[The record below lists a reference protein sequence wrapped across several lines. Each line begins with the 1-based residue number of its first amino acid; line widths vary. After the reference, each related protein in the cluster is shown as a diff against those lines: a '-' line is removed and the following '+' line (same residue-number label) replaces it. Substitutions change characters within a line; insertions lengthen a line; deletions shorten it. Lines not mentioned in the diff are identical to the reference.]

1 VLRDEITGSGFSA
14 AIVLVVVIFMM
25 PVFFRDLRRSP
36 SILVVYWFVIFL
48 HQTVAFT
55 NAFLIRIF
63 GARDDADR
71 FNRVAEEF
79 ALKKFGVFDY
89 AGRFHD
95 YAEELERSW
104 QQNWSIGG
112 HLYQQVLGG
121 IYKLFGPSYLLGE
134 QFSILAFSISFVVL
148 IKIMRQF
155 ELSQYLGPS
164 LFLFGALPSMVFL
177 GSVTLRES
185 FQVLFFIITVYF
197 GLKMHLKGGLNA
209 YPVAMVL
216 SAILMGIT
224 HKGLIVYALFLIVL
238 FFVWSYQPIST
249 FRNLKKYHLAALFF
263 IPIFIACMFFV
274 SSIRSS
280 SLVILV
286 NLFQHDMLIEAANFR
301 KIAAITRASYSVPL
315 DLSSFSGAFYS
326 SFSIYLHYLFA
337 PFPWHI
343 RSWLDIFAFFES
355 ILRLLL
361 VCYSVKSWLNAI
373 GNKKRLIGLMLIL
386 YFSMTFM
393 WSMGTTNYGTAIR
406 HHMISG
412 WILVILGLPLLIDS
426 IKHRYFS
433 FRLASLEIKNG
444 SQMTR

>member
-1 VLRDEITGSGFSA
+1 
-14 AIVLVVVIFMM
+14 
-25 PVFFRDLRRSP
+25 
-36 SILVVYWFVIFL
+36 
-48 HQTVAFT
+48 
-55 NAFLIRIF
+55 
-63 GARDDADR
+63 
-71 FNRVAEEF
+71 
-79 ALKKFGVFDY
+79 
-89 AGRFHD
+89 
-95 YAEELERSW
+95 
-104 QQNWSIGG
+104 
-112 HLYQQVLGG
+112 
-121 IYKLFGPSYLLGE
+121 
-134 QFSILAFSISFVVL
+134 
-148 IKIMRQF
+148 
-155 ELSQYLGPS
+155 
-164 LFLFGALPSMVFL
+164 
-177 GSVTLRES
+177 
-185 FQVLFFIITVYF
+185 
-197 GLKMHLKGGLNA
+197 
-209 YPVAMVL
+209 
-216 SAILMGIT
+216 
-224 HKGLIVYALFLIVL
+224 
-238 FFVWSYQPIST
+238 
-249 FRNLKKYHLAALFF
+249 
-263 IPIFIACMFFV
+263 MFFV

-343 RSWLDIFAFFES
+343 RNWLDIYVFFES

-373 GNKKRLIGLMLIL
+373 GNQKRLIGLMLIL

-393 WSMGTTNYGTAIR
+393 WGMGTTNYGTAIR